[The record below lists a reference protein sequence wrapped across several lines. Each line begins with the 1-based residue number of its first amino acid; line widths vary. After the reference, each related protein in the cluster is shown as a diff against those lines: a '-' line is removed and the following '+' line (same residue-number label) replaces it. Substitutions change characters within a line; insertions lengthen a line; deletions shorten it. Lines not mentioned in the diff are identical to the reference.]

1 MSSKPKLSDL
11 RSKSAV
17 TSVGTAE
24 HEQDAP
30 AKISRLRWWMGW
42 VIGPGLVAGL
52 IVGAGAWVGAHFPE
66 LWLVR
71 AIVWIGGG

>member
-1 MSSKPKLSDL
+1 
-11 RSKSAV
+11 
-17 TSVGTAE
+17 
-24 HEQDAP
+24 
-30 AKISRLRWWMGW
+30 MGW

>member
-11 RSKSAV
+11 RSKSVAAPEPEE
-17 TSVGTAE
+17 S
-24 HEQDAP
+24 P